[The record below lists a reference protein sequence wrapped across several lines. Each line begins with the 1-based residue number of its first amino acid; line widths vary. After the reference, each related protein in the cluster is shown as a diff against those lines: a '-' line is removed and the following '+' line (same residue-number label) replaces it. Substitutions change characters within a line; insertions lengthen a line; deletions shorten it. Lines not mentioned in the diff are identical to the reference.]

1 MCQPERVLKASESS
15 ELPWAAEVSFSA
27 RRSGRATILQLTVN
41 GGAWA
46 GCAEGRLP
54 SPLCGRDGLFLA
66 LINLCCLHSYSRC
79 VFGMVLI
86 QSHAS
91 EIQGLIKGWTLG
103 CVIPRPGF
111 FWPGGEFTQPKAHLF
126 YHPCTRITKF
136 ILVLSL
142 GLDSTASLQSAL
154 ERREMLCSALSAS

>member
-1 MCQPERVLKASESS
+1 MGDIPIAIDVCQPERVLKASESS

-54 SPLCGRDGLFLA
+54 SLLGGRDGLFLA

-91 EIQGLIKGWTLG
+91 EIQGWFKRWTRCCINSHPG
-103 CVIPRPGF
+103 CLSPQGQVHATSGPSLL
-111 FWPGGEFTQPKAHLF
+111 TS
-126 YHPCTRITKF
+126 CTRQPYQMFSSVNNEIKEVF
-136 ILVLSL
+136 
-142 GLDSTASLQSAL
+142 
-154 ERREMLCSALSAS
+154 E